1 MYRPA
6 NSGESITVSHD
17 AVLNLIR
24 PPLVEAVSRAVA

>member
-17 AVLNLIR
+17 VVLNLIR